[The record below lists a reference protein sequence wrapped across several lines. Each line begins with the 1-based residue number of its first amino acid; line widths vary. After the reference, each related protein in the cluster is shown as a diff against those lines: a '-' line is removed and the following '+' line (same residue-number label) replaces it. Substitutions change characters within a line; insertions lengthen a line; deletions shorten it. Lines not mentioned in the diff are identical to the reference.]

1 MNEISEKYV
10 AKALE
15 GYEANYKGITEHIET
30 LQGQLQNFLFQQ
42 SEMREGIIEMREL
55 LGLENEELD
64 PSTEAAPTPLSLVNQ
79 ELSEIEHGE

>member
-15 GYEANYKGITEHIET
+15 GYEHNYNGITEAI
-30 LQGQLQNFLFQQ
+30 GQMKGKLEELVFQQ
-42 SEMREGIIEMREL
+42 GEMQEGIIEMREL
-55 LGLENEELD
+55 LGLEAEELD

-79 ELSEIEHGE
+79 ELGEIEHGE